1 MSVATIR
8 TPRARAIPRD
18 GERGARGREGPRGP
32 QGEPGR
38 DGKDGK
44 DGVDGQDGKRGR
56 PGADGKDGKTIIGP
70 QGPKGDRGEPGPK
83 GEKGDAPAHEWS
95 GTKLRFEN
103 PDGSWGDFVELRGPA
118 GQPVAVSM
126 GGGGSSGFSDA
137 PADGN
142 EYVRKNGAWVVATG
156 GGSLTADDISADI
169 AADETLTTVDE
180 ALEKVVGDI
189 ELPDLTLL
197 LDNALV

>member
-1 MSVATIR
+1 MADAAQTTAILRLTREVDALKTKVAHAEQLINEQR
-8 TPRARAIPRD
+8 SRLALAAKLPKKGEPGKRGDD
-18 GERGARGREGPRGP
+18 GDPGPRGP
-32 QGEPGR
+32 
-38 DGKDGK
+38 
-44 DGVDGQDGKRGR
+44 
-56 PGADGKDGKTIIGP
+56 
-70 QGPKGDRGEPGPK
+70 KGDKPDHR
-83 GEKGDAPAHEWS
+83 WQ
-95 GTKLRFEN
+95 GTKLAFEK
-103 PDGSWGDFVELRGPA
+103 PDGQWGQAVDLRGA
-118 GQPVAVSM
+118 SGGSSVGIS
-126 GGGGSSGFSDA
+126 GGGGLSDA
-137 PADGN
+137 PSDGN